1 MNDIFKKGHFEPIN
15 NNFIKDSMLILD
27 ELAKIQHDYSKP
39 DMDTLLNE
47 LHDSIVGKYLGF
59 KLVNTQKHGF
69 DCKLNVRDNIF
80 LESKVA
86 SYCSSS
92 WSATFNDTTFE
103 KADAFRSK
111 NVWLALSLWTT
122 ASDILC
128 ICFGQNPEIGDIL
141 ERGVIKHKAGETVRS
156 TQKISMRYL
165 IFKLDFKIL
174 SPVLSAEQLIA
185 RLNIH
190 NFKELSVNHV
200 IEFKNF
206 KSIHS
211 YARH

>member
-1 MNDIFKKGHFEPIN
+1 MNELFKKGHFEPIN
-15 NNFIKDSMLILD
+15 NNFIKESMVVLD
-27 ELAKIQHDYSKP
+27 DIAKIQNKYSKP
-39 DMDTLLNE
+39 DMDNLLNE

-69 DCKLNVRDNIF
+69 DCKLNAHRNIF

-86 SYCSSS
+86 SYASSS

-111 NVWLALSLWTT
+111 NVWLALSIWTT

-141 ERGVIKHKAGETVRS
+141 EKGVKKHKAGETVRS
-156 TQKISMRYL
+156 TQTISMRHL
-165 IFKLDFKIL
+165 ILKLDFKIL
-174 SPVLSAEQLIA
+174 SPILPAEQLIA

-190 NFKELSVNHV
+190 NLKELNFTHI
-200 IEFKNF
+200 IELKNF
-206 KSIHS
+206 KSIEQFS
-211 YARH
+211 